1 VIRINLIPPEIL
13 QNRKDERRWKWMALA
28 GGIIA
33 AVLVMFWAFMAL
45 QVTASVAEVDSI
57 VAEATALESQA
68 AQFQVFKQ
76 TEADLGVRKSAV
88 VAAKAGEVDWARML
102 YELGLVLPKDIYLTS
117 FTGSD
122 AGAGGKSTISIAG
135 QALDKIEDAPDNGYK
150 SVAKMLVRLAD
161 LSQARFS
168 VALEHECP
176 CTGQRRD
183 DRADDQLDCERE
195 HLRRRDGFSVRVGEL
210 VRTTGSGPPD
220 EDDLLAEDD
229 RRRGADRGSGRRGG
243 RFRDPAAVRAA
254 RRPATAE
261 DRR

>member
-13 QNRKDERRWKWMALA
+13 QNRRDERRWKWMALA

-161 LSQARFS
+161 LSQLDS
-168 VALEHECP
+168 VWLSSTSVPALA
-176 CTGQRRD
+176 TGATIAPMISWTVNANIS
-183 DRADDQLDCERE
+183 AD
-195 HLRRRDGFSVRVGEL
+195 
-210 VRTTGSGPPD
+210 
-220 EDDLLAEDD
+220 
-229 RRRGADRGSGRRGG
+229 
-243 RFRDPAAVRAA
+243 
-254 RRPATAE
+254 ATASPSASGN
-261 DRR
+261 